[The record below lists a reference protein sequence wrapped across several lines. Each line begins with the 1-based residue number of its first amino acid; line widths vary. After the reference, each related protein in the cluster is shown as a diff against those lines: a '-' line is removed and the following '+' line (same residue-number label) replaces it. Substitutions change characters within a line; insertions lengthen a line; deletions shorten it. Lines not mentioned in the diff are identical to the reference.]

1 MTLPPDLS
9 VQRKYLRWSKILH
22 AILFL
27 LPLLVLLG
35 WLLDIDMLRRM
46 GSPLVGMNPLT
57 AICLL
62 IGSTSFLLLRNNTSK
77 TTRESFGMALAFLLL
92 LLAGNR
98 ILGFASS
105 IDLPVDTWLFAEKFQ
120 ALELPNRSGRMS
132 FNNAFCFLL
141 WAFSLIFIRHETKKG
156 HRISQYLALLIGLM
170 SLLSLLSYL
179 YQTGS
184 FFGFISYIPMAL
196 NTAIAFFLYAL
207 SFLYAFPDKG
217 FMAHISSKLSG
228 SISARVLV
236 PVVILLPTL
245 FGLLRLWGYW
255 RGFYDT
261 EFGVTLFSL
270 VTIITL
276 LALAIYT
283 AVSLN
288 KRDLAQAKVQQALDH
303 RQKEV
308 SAVIENAPDAII
320 VLNRAG
326 EIIRWNPE
334 SERLFGW
341 KQEEV
346 LGKMLS
352 DTIVPEEL
360 REAHRMGMARYLGPE
375 QSTMVGKTIEIW
387 ALHKNGQS
395 IDVAIRI
402 SPYELDGQTF
412 FIGFIRD
419 ITEKKRLETRLQQF
433 NRELS
438 LQVKEKTEELTDILD
453 RITDGFIA
461 VDHNYVYTYA
471 NKKIGEITGRK
482 PEELIGKKVWEVFPD
497 AVGSKT
503 YQAFLRA
510 MEQQE
515 YITNTDHFEPLQ
527 LWQENHIYPSKKGLS
542 VFIRDISARMRAEKE
557 IDKVR
562 SLADKL
568 IDSLP
573 GVFYFYDDK
582 GKFIRWNQQF
592 EEVTGYSSE
601 EIEEM
606 HPSQF
611 FADDQKEYI
620 IERITHV
627 FEKGENDAEAD
638 LLHKNGTRTP
648 HYFKA
653 IRLEYEGKPCLLGTG
668 ISVTEKKKAEEELK
682 LSEQKYR
689 LLFHSNP
696 LAMFM
701 LSLPDYQIIEANE
714 STLIQ
719 YGYTREEFLAL
730 DVYKLRPDEEIDK
743 FKKYT
748 DTAFRGIHYAGI
760 WRHQKKDGTI
770 IYVNIV
776 THDTWYEGK
785 PVRLVLANEVTEQ
798 YLAEER
804 LKESYDSI
812 KRLTEHL
819 NSVREQERL
828 HIAREIHDELGQ
840 LLTVLK
846 MDVSWL
852 NKKLQ
857 ASPDNVKE
865 KLAELSGLLDTTVKT
880 VRRISSELRPSL
892 IDDLGLVAAME
903 WHMEE
908 FQKRSGIDCLAQL
921 PDREYNLSDNIKI
934 GLYRILQE
942 SLTNVARHAQ
952 AKKVSVKLQKTDN
965 QLILTVEDDGIGY
978 DEAKRNKKTLGLVG
992 ARERAEGL
1000 GGSYS
1005 IEGFPGVGTRV
1016 QVAIPF
1022 SEQT

>member
-9 VQRKYLRWSKILH
+9 VQRRYIRWSKILH
-22 AILFL
+22 SILFL

-35 WLLDIDMLRRM
+35 WMLDIDMLRRM
-46 GSPLVGMNPLT
+46 GSPLVGMNPFT
-57 AICLL
+57 AVCLL
-62 IGSTSFLLLRNNTSK
+62 IGAGSFLLLRDSGRNTA
-77 TTRESFGMALAFLLL
+77 RESLGMALAVLLL
-92 LLAGNR
+92 LLAVNR
-98 ILGFASS
+98 ILGFVAN
-105 IDLPVDTWLFAEKFQ
+105 IDLPVDTWLFTEKLRE
-120 ALELPNRSGRMS
+120 LELPNRSGRMS

-141 WAFSLIFIRHETKKG
+141 WSLTLLLIRSVTKKG
-156 HRISQYLALLIGLM
+156 HRISQYFALLIGLM

-196 NTAIAFFLYAL
+196 NTAVAFFLYAL

-217 FMAHISSKLSG
+217 FMAQISSKLSG

-236 PVVILLPTL
+236 PVAILLPSL

-270 VTIITL
+270 MTIITL
-276 LALAIYT
+276 VCLAIYT

-288 KRDLAQAKVQQALDH
+288 KRDMAQAGVQQALNH

-320 VLNRAG
+320 VLNRSG
-326 EIIRWNPE
+326 EIVRWNPE
-334 SERLFGW
+334 SARLFGW
-341 KQEEV
+341 KEEEV

-360 REAHRMGMARYLGPE
+360 REAHRMGMARYIGPE
-375 QSTMVGKTIEIW
+375 QSTIVGKTIEIW
-387 ALHKNGQS
+387 AQHRNGQS

-461 VDHNYVYTYA
+461 VDNNFVYTYA
-471 NKKIGEITGRK
+471 NKKIGEMTGKK

-503 YQAFLRA
+503 YHAFLRA

-527 LWQENHIYPSKKGLS
+527 LWQENHIYPSRNGLS

-573 GVFYFYDDK
+573 GVFYFYDEN

-592 EEVTGYSSE
+592 EEVTGYSGE
-601 EIEEM
+601 EIAEM
-606 HPSQF
+606 HPSAF
-611 FADDQKEYI
+611 FAIDQKEYI
-620 IERITHV
+620 VERIANV
-627 FEKGENDAEAD
+627 FEHGENDAEAD

-648 HYFKA
+648 YYFKA
-653 IRLEYEGKPCLLGTG
+653 IRLEYDGRPCLLGTG

-696 LAMFM
+696 LAMWM
-701 LSLPDYQIIEANE
+701 LSLPDYHIIEANE
-714 STLIQ
+714 SALIQ
-719 YGYTREEFLAL
+719 YGYTREEFLAM
-730 DVYKLRPDEEIDK
+730 DVYRLRPKEDLDR
-743 FKKYT
+743 FKQYV
-748 DTAFRGIHYAGI
+748 DTGFRGIHYAGI

-785 PVRLVLANEVTEQ
+785 PVRLVLANEVTER

-804 LKESYDSI
+804 LKESYESI

-857 ASPDNVKE
+857 AAPEPVRE
-865 KLAELSGLLDTTVKT
+865 KLADLISLLDTTVKT

-903 WHMEE
+903 WHVEE
-908 FQKRSGIDCLAQL
+908 FQKRSGIDCQARL
-921 PDREYNLSDNIKI
+921 PEKEFNLSDNVKI

-942 SLTNVARHAQ
+942 SLTNVARHSQ
-952 AKKVSVKLQKTDN
+952 AKKVTVKLQKTDN
-965 QLILTVEDDGIGY
+965 QLILTVEDDGIGF

-1005 IEGFPGVGTRV
+1005 IQGFPGQGTRV
-1016 QVAIPF
+1016 QVAIPY
-1022 SEQT
+1022 SEQD

>member
-9 VQRKYLRWSKILH
+9 VQRRYIRWSKILH
-22 AILFL
+22 SILFL

-35 WLLDIDMLRRM
+35 WMLDIDMLRRM

-57 AICLL
+57 AVCLL
-62 IGSTSFLLLRNNTSK
+62 IGASAFLLLRTSGRNTV
-77 TTRESFGMALAFLLL
+77 RESLGMALAVLLL
-92 LLAGNR
+92 LLAANR
-98 ILGFASS
+98 ILGFAAN
-105 IDLPVDTWLFAEKFQ
+105 IDLPVDTWLFTEQLK

-141 WAFSLIFIRHETKKG
+141 WSLTLLLIRSETKKG
-156 HRISQYLALLIGLM
+156 HRISQYFALLIGLM

-196 NTAIAFFLYAL
+196 NTAGAFFLYAL

-217 FMAHISSKLSG
+217 FMAQISSKLSG
-228 SISARVLV
+228 SIAARVLV
-236 PVVILLPTL
+236 PVAILLPSL

-261 EFGVTLFSL
+261 EFGVTLFSI

-276 LALAIYT
+276 LTLAIYT
-283 AVSLN
+283 AFSLN
-288 KRDLAQAKVQQALDH
+288 KRDMEQAEVQQSLGH

-308 SAVIENAPDAII
+308 SAVIDNAPDAII

-326 EIIRWNPE
+326 EIVRWNPE
-334 SERLFGW
+334 SARLFGW
-341 KQEEV
+341 KEEEV
-346 LGKMLS
+346 LGKMLT
-352 DTIVPEEL
+352 DTIIPEEL
-360 REAHRMGMARYLGPE
+360 REAHRMGMARYIGPE

-387 ALHKNGQS
+387 AQHRNGQS

-402 SPYELDGQTF
+402 SPYELDGKTF

-461 VDHNYVYTYA
+461 VDNNYVYTYA
-471 NKKIGEITGRK
+471 NKKIGEMTGKK

-503 YQAFLRA
+503 YHAFLRA

-515 YITNTDHFEPLQ
+515 YITITDHFEPLQ
-527 LWQENHIYPSKKGLS
+527 LWQENHIYPSRKGLS

-573 GVFYFYDDK
+573 GVFYFYDEN

-592 EEVTGYSSE
+592 EEVTGYSGE
-601 EIEEM
+601 EIAEM
-606 HPSQF
+606 HPSEF
-611 FADDQKEYI
+611 FAKDQKEYI
-620 IERITHV
+620 VERITNV
-627 FEKGENDAEAD
+627 FEHGENDAEAD

-653 IRLEYEGKPCLLGTG
+653 IRLEYDGRPCLLGTG

-696 LAMFM
+696 LAMWM
-701 LSLPDYQIIEANE
+701 LSLPDYQIIETNE
-714 STLIQ
+714 SALIQ
-719 YGYTREEFLAL
+719 YGYTREEFLAM
-730 DVYKLRPDEEIDK
+730 DVYRLRPAEDLDR
-743 FKKYT
+743 FKQYV
-748 DTAFRGIHYAGI
+748 DTGFRGIHYAGI

-785 PVRLVLANEVTEQ
+785 SVRLVLANEVTER

-804 LKESYDSI
+804 LKESYESI

-857 ASPDNVKE
+857 AAPEPVKE
-865 KLAELSGLLDTTVKT
+865 KLADLISLLDTTVKT

-908 FQKRSGIDCLAQL
+908 FQKRSGIDCQARL
-921 PDREYNLSDNIKI
+921 PENELNLSDNVKI

-942 SLTNVARHAQ
+942 SLTNVARHSQ
-952 AKKVSVKLQKTDN
+952 AKKVVVKLQKTDN
-965 QLILTVEDDGIGY
+965 QLILTVEDDGIGF
-978 DEAKRNKKTLGLVG
+978 DEANRNKKTLGLVG

-1005 IEGFPGVGTRV
+1005 IQGFPGQGTRV
-1016 QVAIPF
+1016 QVAIPY
-1022 SEQT
+1022 SE